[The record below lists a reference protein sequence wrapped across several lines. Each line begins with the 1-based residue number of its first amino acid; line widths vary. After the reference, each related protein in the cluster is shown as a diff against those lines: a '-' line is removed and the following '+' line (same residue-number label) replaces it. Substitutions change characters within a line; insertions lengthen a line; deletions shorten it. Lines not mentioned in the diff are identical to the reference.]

1 MVIMG
6 ILMASVA
13 IFGYKAIVWLN
24 RLAIPGLVVLLAWL
38 THKIVTV
45 YSDKLDSFQATGDI
59 SFFAVINLLPAGM
72 AAALILGADYGRYV
86 KSERAA
92 LGAPL
97 SVIVFFTI
105 IASLG
110 VVSAA
115 VAGNWDPRAALQVDG
130 VSEAAGFEHLPDE
143 IRGADTA
150 PRPHFALTD
159 S

>member
-1 MVIMG
+1 MVITG
-6 ILMASVA
+6 ILMASVT
-13 IFGYKAIVWLN
+13 IFGCKAIVWLN

-38 THKIVTV
+38 TYRIVMV
-45 YSDKLDSFQATGDI
+45 YSDKLDSSQATGDI

-72 AAALILGADYGRYV
+72 VALILGADYGRHV

-97 SVIVFFTI
+97 SVIVFFAI

-115 VAGNWDPRAALQVDG
+115 VAGTWDHIQ
-130 VSEAAGFEHLPDE
+130 S
-143 IRGADTA
+143 A
-150 PRPHFALTD
+150 PW
-159 S
+159 

>member
-1 MVIMG
+1 MVITG
-6 ILMASVA
+6 ILMASVT
-13 IFGYKAIVWLN
+13 IFGCKAIVWLN

-38 THKIVTV
+38 TYRIVTV
-45 YSDKLDSFQATGDI
+45 YSDKLDSSQATGDI

-72 AAALILGADYGRYV
+72 AAALILGGDYGRYV

-97 SVIVFFTI
+97 SVIVFFAI

-115 VAGNWDPRAALQVDG
+115 VAGTWDPIQ
-130 VSEAAGFEHLPDE
+130 S
-143 IRGADTA
+143 A
-150 PRPHFALTD
+150 PW
-159 S
+159 